1 MNFTFVMQLDCGIGQ
16 TGGIDL
22 VFVLD
27 ESGSIGA
34 VQFNLLRQFA
44 MQISRGL
51 DIGLRRSLVGAILFA
66 SSPSLEFGVTQ
77 NTNQADLQ
85 AAIANLPYRS
95 GGTNTA
101 AALDLLRTAGQP
113 GGALN
118 LRDGFI
124 HIAIVVTDGRSASL
138 RLTMEAASAL
148 HASNIYNQV
157 YAIGVSGADQRELQ
171 AIASD
176 PSLVFFTSS
185 FDSRTIAAL
194 QQSVTQMLMPC
205 VGKYDYCTMHS

>member
-1 MNFTFVMQLDCGIGQ
+1 M
-16 TGGIDL
+16 

-27 ESGSIGA
+27 ESGSIG
-34 VQFNLLRQFA
+34 VDQFVLLRQFA
-44 MQISRGL
+44 MEISQGL
-51 DIGLRRSLVGAILFA
+51 DIGLRRSLVGAILF
-66 SSPSLEFGVTQ
+66 SSSSSLEFGVTQ

-85 AAIANLPYRS
+85 AAIANLPYR
-95 GGTNTA
+95 GGSTNTA
-101 AALDLLRTAGQP
+101 AALNLLLTAGQP

-124 HIAIVVTDGRSASL
+124 HIAIVVTDGRSANS

-157 YAIGVSGADQRELQ
+157 FAIGVSGADQRELQ

-176 PSLVFFTSS
+176 SSLVFFTSS
-185 FDSRTIAAL
+185 FDRRSIAAL
-194 QQSVTQMLMPC
+194 QQSVTRMLIPC
-205 VGKYDYCTMHS
+205 VGKYDYC

>member
-1 MNFTFVMQLDCGIGQ
+1 M
-16 TGGIDL
+16 

-27 ESGSIGA
+27 ESGSIGPEN
-34 VQFNLLRQFA
+34 FNLLRQFA
-44 MQISRGL
+44 MNISLGL
-51 DIGLRRSLVGAILFA
+51 DIGLQRSLVGAILFD
-66 SSPSLEFGVTQ
+66 SSPSLQFGVTQ

-85 AAIANLPYRS
+85 AAIANLPYRG

-101 AALDLLRTAGQP
+101 AGLDLLLTAGQP

-124 HIAIVVTDGRSASL
+124 HIAIVVTDGRSDDS

-157 YAIGVSGADQRELQ
+157 FAIGVSGADEMELR

-176 PSLVFFTSS
+176 PSLVFFTSN
-185 FDSRTIAAL
+185 FDSNTIATL
-194 QQSVTQMLMPC
+194 QQNVSQMLMPC
-205 VGKYDYCTMHS
+205 IGKCYYCIVHT

>member
-1 MNFTFVMQLDCGIGQ
+1 M
-16 TGGIDL
+16 

-27 ESGSIGA
+27 ESGSIG
-34 VQFNLLRQFA
+34 VDQFVLLRQFA
-44 MQISRGL
+44 MEISQGL
-51 DIGLRRSLVGAILFA
+51 DIGLRRSLVGAILF
-66 SSPSLEFGVTQ
+66 SSSSSLEFGVTQ

-85 AAIANLPYRS
+85 AAIANLPYR
-95 GGTNTA
+95 GGSTNTA
-101 AALDLLRTAGQP
+101 AALNLLLTAGQP

-124 HIAIVVTDGRSASL
+124 HIAIVVTDGRSANS

-157 YAIGVSGADQRELQ
+157 FAIGVSGADQRELQ

-176 PSLVFFTSS
+176 SSLVFFTSS
-185 FDSRTIAAL
+185 FDRRSIAAL
-194 QQSVTQMLMPC
+194 QQSVTRMLIPC

>member
-1 MNFTFVMQLDCGIGQ
+1 MSLEA
-16 TGGIDL
+16 L
-22 VFVLD
+22 VPSSLLF
-27 ESGSIGA
+27 
-34 VQFNLLRQFA
+34 LRQFA
-44 MQISRGL
+44 MEISQGL

-66 SSPSLEFGVTQ
+66 LNPYLEFGVTQ

-85 AAIANLPYRS
+85 AAIANLPYRR
-95 GGTNTA
+95 GGTDTA
-101 AALDLLRTAGQP
+101 AALDLLLTAGQP

-124 HIAIVVTDGRSASL
+124 HIAIVVTDGRSANSQ
-138 RLTMEAASAL
+138 LTMKAASAL

-157 YAIGVSGADQRELQ
+157 FAIGVSGADQRELQ

-185 FDSRTIAAL
+185 FDRRAIAAL
-194 QQSVTQMLMPC
+194 QESVTQMLMPC
-205 VGKYDYCTMHS
+205 LGNYKYD

>member
-1 MNFTFVMQLDCGIGQ
+1 MSLTFLIYLDCGIGQ

-34 VQFNLLRQFA
+34 AQFDLLRRFA
-44 MQISRGL
+44 MQITQGL
-51 DIGLRRSLVGAILFA
+51 DIGLQRSLVGAILFA
-66 SSPSLEFGVTQ
+66 SNPSLEFGVTQ
-77 NTNQADLQ
+77 NTNQGSLQ
-85 AAIANLPYRS
+85 AAITNLPYRS

-118 LRDGFI
+118 LRNGFL
-124 HIAIVVTDGRSASL
+124 HIAIVVTDGRSAS
-138 RLTMEAASAL
+138 RSGTTNAASAL
-148 HASNIYNQV
+148 HAANIFSQV
-157 YAIGVSGADQRELQ
+157 YAIGVSGADINELQ
-171 AIASD
+171 AIASH
-176 PSLVFFTSS
+176 PSLVFFTAN
-185 FDSRTIAAL
+185 FDSNTIAQL

-205 VGKYDYCTMHS
+205 VRKF